1 MLAVAAFPT
10 ADGIPRDA
18 TAAATVGAIIEAVTG
33 LRRLRQDAELG
44 PRAPLTATLSGSAD
58 AVRAEAPLL
67 AALGAVELIETA
79 AAGPAVPLP
88 AGTATLHVQGDGL
101 AGKLRDRLAK
111 RLDEARAEVRKA
123 EGKLGNAKFVER
135 APVEVVAEERE
146 RVERFTRDASDL
158 EAQLA
163 ALDAG

>member
-1 MLAVAAFPT
+1 MAPT
-10 ADGIPRDA
+10 RS
-18 TAAATVGAIIEAVTG
+18 TA
-33 LRRLRQDAELG
+33 
-44 PRAPLTATLSGSAD
+44 S
-58 AVRAEAPLL
+58 
-67 AALGAVELIETA
+67 
-79 AAGPAVPLP
+79 PLP